1 MGKQENS
8 SDVSQSV
15 LEVLS
20 LCVSSLPG
28 GRADVWL
35 PHFFFFF
42 FLHSSAPAV
51 TAALIRC
58 LQVSTDSLI
67 SLWHPAFGLSHL
79 GNPPPHPVWPMT
91 PEWPSSWGHM
101 VKKIKHKNVSR
112 SVLMKFS
119 GHENLTKKWLSN
131 RLDQDVSPLISQYL
145 RFLEMAVHP

>member
-35 PHFFFFF
+35 PHFFFIFF
-42 FLHSSAPAV
+42 FTFFCPGRHCCPH
-51 TAALIRC
+51 
-58 LQVSTDSLI
+58 QVLAGVHRFTDLTLTS
-67 SLWHPAFGLSHL
+67 SLWPL
-79 GNPPPHPVWPMT
+79 T
-91 PEWPSSWGHM
+91 PGQPSSTPCLTYDPWLAIIVGSHG
-101 VKKIKHKNVSR
+101 KKIKHKNVSR

-145 RFLEMAVHP
+145 RFLEMDVHP